1 MKKFINII
9 GLMSGTS
16 MDGINLSLV
25 NTDGNNLNTIVG
37 NRGIK
42 ISGGELQRVGIAR
55 AIYND
60 PDVIILDEATA
71 NLDHKT
77 ALDFINSIIELKEK
91 KTIIFATHQPELI
104 KNCDKVIFVEKG
116 QIQKN

>member
-1 MKKFINII
+1 MEKLNKAVELSQLDKF
-9 GLMSGTS
+9 LQK
-16 MDGINLSLV
+16 
-25 NTDGNNLNTIVG
+25 DGNNLETIVG

-60 PDVIILDEATA
+60 PDVVILDEATP

-77 ALDFINSIIELKEK
+77 AIDFINSIIELKEK
-91 KTIIFATHQPELI
+91 KQ
-104 KNCDKVIFVEKG
+104 
-116 QIQKN
+116 